1 MLGYKEISCQNMSV
15 ADMCMFCWM
24 CGNTKRD
31 KVRNEDILIKIGV
44 TPIKEK
50 MRENCLRWFDHVQ
63 RRPTIRQFGE

>member
-1 MLGYKEISCQNMSV
+1 MLSYKEISCPEDSV
-15 ADMCMFCWM
+15 VEMCMLYWM

-50 MRENCLRWFDHVQ
+50 MRKNRLGWFGHV
-63 RRPTIRQFGE
+63 